1 MASDRAPDHTNSGF
15 SHVFLRFTEPLVFR
29 HRRVTLA
36 CLVFATLFFAYHA
49 SQLKRDAGFEKQLA
63 SQHEYTQVFRKYQG
77 IFGGTTRVLIA
88 LVRKD
93 GDIYDSSFLEALRKA
108 TDEVFFLPGVNRAS
122 VTSLFTP
129 NVRYAEPQEGGTL
142 STGNVVPPEYAPT
155 EEMAA
160 LIRANIRKT
169 AIVGRLVSLDQRGAM
184 IWAELLESDPRTGE
198 KLDYVAVS
206 NQLEDIRGRFMQP
219 RMREWRLKHDHDPL
233 KAGLKAGEV
242 VARRFRE
249 LGRFERDAAFD
260 VTYTDDLGLSQ
271 VMTIAGRDA
280 EAFDVPN
287 PDYEPGIDVHI
298 IGFAKAV
305 GDVSKAALE
314 VVGFF
319 GLTVLL
325 ILVLLWTYCGSLR
338 IACLP
343 LGCALVA
350 VIWELGLLHLFG
362 FGLDPYAI
370 LVPFLIVALGVSH
383 GVQITNFWLY
393 EIADHGLE
401 PNAASLATF
410 RRLVIPGLTALL
422 TNIVGFATLLLVP
435 IGFVREMAWNACF
448 GCLGIIVAKKMLL
461 PILLS
466 YARVPHLERVRDHQ
480 RRRDG
485 FFDRVWAGLSRL
497 TEMRYAIPVLLAAGV
512 LWGWAGWKATLL
524 TIGELRTDV
533 AELRPDSRYNLD
545 AAAIDRGFVGHRD
558 VVLSVIAE
566 SHSQACIDHQVMEV
580 IDHFAWHMTN
590 APGVQSVFSLPQ
602 LAARINS
609 IYFEGS
615 PKWRV
620 LPRNQY
626 SLAQATGGAG
636 PGSGLANDDCSAMP
650 VNIYLRDHRAE
661 TIETAIAAV
670 KAYSAG
676 LPADAPVKFALA
688 SGNVGL
694 LAASND
700 VVRRAEGTILL
711 WVYAAIALCVWLSFR
726 SIESVVCILLPLAL
740 VSLLA
745 YAVMVELGIG
755 LKPTTLPIAAF
766 AAGIGV
772 DYGIYIYSVLHEH
785 LARGMPLPAAYRQT
799 LHQTGKAVVFTGLA
813 LTAGVATWLLSEL
826 QFQADMG
833 ALLALMFLG
842 NMFGAVVLLP
852 ACASLIAAT
861 RRPASARRIRAS

>member
-1 MASDRAPDHTNSGF
+1 MASARAPDPANSRFGRI
-15 SHVFLRFTEPLVFR
+15 FLRLTEPLVFR

-77 IFGGTTRVLIA
+77 IFGGSTRVLIA
-88 LVRKD
+88 LVRSD
-93 GDIYDSSFLEALRKA
+93 GDIYETSFLEALRKA

-142 STGNVVPPEYAPT
+142 SSGNVVPPEYAPT
-155 EEMAA
+155 AEMAA
-160 LIRANIRKT
+160 LIRANVRKT

-184 IWAELLESDPRTGE
+184 IWSELLEFNPSTGE

-219 RMREWRLKHDHDPL
+219 RMREYRLKADHPP
-233 KAGLKAGEV
+233 LKAGEV
-242 VARRFRE
+242 VAHRFRE
-249 LGRFERDAAFD
+249 LGSLERDTAFD
-260 VTYTDDLGLSQ
+260 VTYTDDLGQFQ
-271 VMTIAGRDA
+271 VMTIAVGDVALSDA
-280 EAFDVPN
+280 PN
-287 PDYEPGIDVHI
+287 PDYTPGIDVHI

-305 GDVSKAALE
+305 GDVSGAARE
-314 VVGFF
+314 VIGFF
-319 GLTVLL
+319 ALTVLL
-325 ILVLLWTYCGSLR
+325 ILVLLWAYCGSLR
-338 IACLP
+338 IAALP
-343 LGCALVA
+343 LACALVA

-393 EIADHGLE
+393 EMTDHGLE
-401 PNAASLATF
+401 PQAASLATF

-435 IGFVREMAWNACF
+435 IDFVREMAWNACF
-448 GCLGIIVAKKMLL
+448 GCVGIIVAKKILL

-466 YARVPHLERVRDHQ
+466 YARVPDLERVRDHQ
-480 RRRDG
+480 RRRDR
-485 FFDRVWAGLSRL
+485 FFDPVWAGFSRL
-497 TEMRYAIPVLLAAGV
+497 TELRYAVPVLLAAGV
-512 LWGWAGWKATLL
+512 LWAWAGWKAASL

-545 AAAIDRGFVGHRD
+545 AAAIDRGFIGHRD

-566 SHSQACIDHQVMEV
+566 THSQACIDHQAMEV
-580 IDHFAWHMTN
+580 IDDFAWHMSN
-590 APGVQSVFSLPQ
+590 APGVQNVRSLPQ
-602 LAARINS
+602 VAARINS
-609 IYFEGS
+609 FFFEGD

-626 SLAQATGGAG
+626 LLAQATGGAG
-636 PGSGLANDDCSAMP
+636 AGSGLANDDCSAMP

-661 TIETAIAAV
+661 TIEAAIAAV
-670 KAYSAG
+670 KAYGAD
-676 LPADAPVKFALA
+676 LPANAPVTFALA

-694 LAASND
+694 LAASNE
-700 VVRRAEGTILL
+700 VVRSAERTILL
-711 WVYAAIALCVWLSFR
+711 WVYAAIALCVWVSFR
-726 SIESVVCILLPLAL
+726 SVASVICILLPLAL
-740 VSLLA
+740 VSVLA

-755 LKPTTLPIAAF
+755 LKPITLPIAAL

-772 DYGIYIYSVLHEH
+772 DYGIYIYSVLHEQ
-785 LARGMPLPAAYRQT
+785 LAAGLPLRAAYQQT

-813 LTAGVATWLLSEL
+813 LTASVATWLLSEL

-842 NMFGAVVLLP
+842 NMLGAVMLLP
-852 ACASLIAAT
+852 ACAWLMAGV
-861 RRPASARRIRAS
+861 RRG

>member
-1 MASDRAPDHTNSGF
+1 MLEADPTNSRF
-15 SHVFLRFTEPLVFR
+15 SRAFLRVTEPLVFR

-36 CLVFATLFFAYHA
+36 GLFFATLFFGYHA

-63 SQHEYTQVFRKYQG
+63 SEHEYTEVFRKYQN

-88 LVRKD
+88 LVRKN
-93 GDIYDSSFLEALRKA
+93 GDIYEISFLEALRKT
-108 TDEVFFLPGVNRAS
+108 TDEVFFLPGVNRAT

-155 EEMAA
+155 EAMAA
-160 LIRANIRKT
+160 LIRANVRKT

-184 IWAELLESDPRTGE
+184 IWAELLEFDPGTGG
-198 KLDYVAVS
+198 KLDYAAVS
-206 NQLEDIRGRFMQP
+206 NQLEDIRGRVMQP
-219 RMREWRLKHDHDPL
+219 RMREYRLKLDHPP
-233 KAGLKAGEV
+233 LKAGEV
-242 VARRFRE
+242 VAHRFRE
-249 LGRFERDAAFD
+249 LGGFERDGAFD
-260 VTYTDDLGLSQ
+260 VTYTDDLGLTQ
-271 VMTIAGRDA
+271 VMTIARSEA
-280 EAFDVPN
+280 EAFDLPN
-287 PDYEPGIDVHI
+287 PDFEPGVDVHI

-305 GDVSKAALE
+305 GDVSEAAWD

-319 GLTVLL
+319 ALTVLL

-338 IACLP
+338 VACLP
-343 LGCALVA
+343 LACALVA
-350 VIWELGLLHLFG
+350 VIWELGLLRLFG

-383 GVQITNFWLY
+383 GVQITNFWLF
-393 EIADHGLE
+393 EMADHGLD
-401 PNAASLATF
+401 PHAASLATF
-410 RRLVIPGLTALL
+410 RRLVVPGLTALL
-422 TNIVGFATLLLVP
+422 TNIAGFATLLLVP
-435 IGFVREMAWNACF
+435 IGFVHEMAWNACF
-448 GCLGIIVAKKMLL
+448 GCVGIIVAKKMLL

-466 YARVPHLERVRDHQ
+466 YARVPHLERVREHQ
-480 RRRDG
+480 RSRDG
-485 FFDRVWAGLSRL
+485 LFDPVWAGLSRL
-497 TEMRYAIPVLLAAGV
+497 TELRYAIPVLLAAGA
-512 LWGWAGWKATLL
+512 LWGWAGWKATSL

-558 VVLSVIAE
+558 LVLSVIAE
-566 SHSQACIDHQVMEV
+566 THSQACIDHPVMEV
-580 IDHFAWHMTN
+580 IDNFAWHMSN
-590 APGVQSVFSLPQ
+590 APGVLGVRSLPQ
-602 LAARINS
+602 SAARVNA
-609 IYFEGS
+609 IYFENS

-650 VNIYLRDHRAE
+650 VNIHLTDHRAE
-661 TIETAIAAV
+661 TIEAAIAAV
-670 KAYSAG
+670 KGYSAN
-676 LPADAPVKFALA
+676 LPSGAPVTFALA

-694 LAASND
+694 LAASNE
-700 VVRRAEGTILL
+700 VVRSAERTILI

-726 SIESVVCILLPLAL
+726 SIVSVICILLPLAL
-740 VSLLA
+740 VSMLA

-755 LKPTTLPIAAF
+755 LKPITLPIAAL

-785 LARGMPLPAAYRQT
+785 LAAGMPLRAAYRQT

-813 LTAGVATWLLSEL
+813 LTAGVATWLLSDL

-833 ALLALMFLG
+833 ALLAVMFLG
-842 NMFGAVVLLP
+842 NMLGAVVLLP
-852 ACASLIAAT
+852 ACVSLTTA
-861 RRPASARRIRAS
+861 ARRHIPVQSP

>member
-1 MASDRAPDHTNSGF
+1 MPEADHTNSRF
-15 SHVFLRFTEPLVFR
+15 SRAFLRFTEPLVFR
-29 HRRVTLA
+29 HRRRTLA
-36 CLVFATLFFAYHA
+36 CLVLATLFFGYHA

-93 GDIYDSSFLEALRKA
+93 GDIYDTSFLEALRKA
-108 TDEVFFLPGVNRAS
+108 TDEVFFLPGVNRAT

-142 STGNVVPPEYAPT
+142 SSGNVVPPDYAPT
-155 EEMAA
+155 AEMAA
-160 LIRANIRKT
+160 LIRANVRKT

-184 IWAELLESDPRTGE
+184 IWSELLEFDPGTGE

-206 NQLEDIRGRFMQP
+206 SQLEDIRGRVMQP
-219 RMREWRLKHDHDPL
+219 RMREWRLRHDHVPL
-233 KAGLKAGEV
+233 KAGEI

-249 LGRFERDAAFD
+249 LGRFERDGAFD

-271 VMTIAGRDA
+271 VMTIDRSEA
-280 EAFDVPN
+280 EAFDLPN
-287 PDYEPGIDVHI
+287 PDYEPGVDVHI

-305 GDVSKAALE
+305 GDVSRAAWE

-325 ILVLLWTYCGSLR
+325 ILALLWTYCGSLR

-343 LGCALVA
+343 LACALVA

-393 EIADHGLE
+393 EMADHGLD
-401 PNAASLATF
+401 PHAASLATF
-410 RRLVIPGLTALL
+410 RRLVVPGITALL
-422 TNIVGFATLLLVP
+422 TNIAGFATLLLVP
-435 IGFVREMAWNACF
+435 IGFVHEMAWNACF
-448 GCLGIIVAKKMLL
+448 GCLGIIVAKKILL

-466 YARVPHLERVRDHQ
+466 YARVPDLERVRDHQ

-485 FFDRVWAGLSRL
+485 FFDPVWAGLSRL
-497 TEMRYAIPVLLAAGV
+497 TELRYAAPVLLVAAAV
-512 LWGWAGWKATLL
+512 WGWAGWRATSL

-545 AAAIDRGFVGHRD
+545 AAAIDRGFDGHRD

-566 SHSQACIDHQVMEV
+566 THSQACIDHQAMEA
-580 IDHFAWHMTN
+580 IDDFAWHMTN
-590 APGVQSVFSLPQ
+590 APGVQGVRSLPQ
-602 LAARINS
+602 LAARINA
-609 IYFEGS
+609 IFFEGS

-620 LPRNQY
+620 LPRNRY
-626 SLAQATGGAG
+626 SLSQATAGAG

-650 VNIYLRDHRAE
+650 VNIHLRDHRAE
-661 TIETAIAAV
+661 AIESSIAAV

-676 LPADAPVKFALA
+676 LPKGAPVTFALA
-688 SGNVGL
+688 SGNAGL
-694 LAASND
+694 LAASNE
-700 VVRRAEGTILL
+700 VVRSAERTILL
-711 WVYAAIALCVWLSFR
+711 WVYAAIALCVWVSFR
-726 SIESVVCILLPLAL
+726 TVASVVCILLPLAL
-740 VSLLA
+740 VSMLA

-755 LKPTTLPIAAF
+755 LKPITLPIAAV

-785 LARGMPLPAAYRQT
+785 LAEEMPLRAAYQQT

-813 LTAGVATWLLSEL
+813 LTAGVATWMLSEL

-833 ALLALMFLG
+833 ALLAVMFLG
-842 NMFGAVVLLP
+842 NMFGAVILLP
-852 ACASLIAAT
+852 ACASVLT
-861 RRPASARRIRAS
+861 GARRRIPKNPVAESAP